1 MKIGFIG
8 CVQSS
13 YKALKTLL
21 CLKNEGIEV
30 VAVIT
35 KPKSAINSDFVDLT
49 PLCKENGIP
58 FHYENLGARQDSLAF
73 LAQYQADVI
82 YCFGWSYLLDK
93 EMLELAPYGAIGYH
107 PAPLPQARGRH
118 PIIWALS
125 LGLNKTASTFF
136 LMDEGA
142 DSGPILDQRV
152 VTIEPEDDARSLY
165 DKLLVVAC
173 EQILNFSRSLAEGT
187 AEFQPQDH
195 SQATYWRKRTRKDG
209 LIDWR
214 MHADSVHN
222 LVRALVPPYPGAEYI
237 YNDEHTI
244 ITKTEIC
251 IEQHAKI
258 IEPGKVI
265 NIVDD
270 KFLIKCGGTSALWVY
285 SPFLMNNF
293 VIGDYL

>member
-13 YKALKTLL
+13 YKALETLL
-21 CLKNEGIEV
+21 CLKNEGIDV

-49 PLCKENGIP
+49 PLCKKNDIP
-58 FHYENLGARQDSLAF
+58 LHYEVSKERQDSLAF
-73 LAQYQADVI
+73 LQQHKPDVI

-93 EMLELAPYGAIGYH
+93 DMLEIAPYGAIGYH

-142 DSGPILDQRV
+142 DSGPILDQQI

-165 DKLLVVAC
+165 NKLLVVAC
-173 EQILNFSRSLAEGT
+173 EQILNFSRLLAKGT
-187 AEFQPQDH
+187 AKFYPQDD
-195 SQATYWRKRTRKDG
+195 SQATYWRKRSRKDG

-214 MHADSVHN
+214 MQADSIHN
-222 LVRALVPPYPGAEYI
+222 LVRALVSPYPGAEFI
-237 YNDEHTI
+237 YNEKPFILLKTSLTDEAFS
-244 ITKTEIC
+244 KL
-251 IEQHAKI
+251 
-258 IEPGKVI
+258 IEPGCILQVDI
-265 NIVDD
+265 N
-270 KFLIKCGGTSALWVY
+270 KFLIKCGGSSALWVHEQQ
-285 SPFLMNNF
+285 LAKN
-293 VIGDYL
+293 IKTGDYL